1 MRFYP
6 RTGLKFSFATI
17 YNRFAGDFM
26 AESLLS
32 VEKLRVSYF
41 EREILHEISFSVA
54 AGEILIVAGES
65 GSGKSTILKS
75 IGGLLDKNASLSG
88 KILFDGREITNLS
101 DFERRK
107 LAGEAIGYIF
117 QNSGAS
123 FCPIRTVGEQIFES
137 VRAHRAWNYEFFRE
151 RAEKLMRKLNLDAKT
166 LDEYPFRLSGGMSQ
180 RVGILAATILQP
192 KLLLADEPT
201 SALDQITRNDVVN
214 ELLSLRKRENLA
226 IILVTHDLSVAK
238 RLADKILVL
247 KRGKTIEFGTREQI
261 FGAPKEL
268 YTRELLEA
276 ANL

>member
-1 MRFYP
+1 MYP
-6 RTGLKFSFATI
+6 RTGLKFSFAMV
-17 YNRFAGDFM
+17 YNHFAGDFM
-26 AESLLS
+26 AESLVS

-41 EREILHEISFSVA
+41 GQEILHEISFSVD

-88 KILFDGREITNLS
+88 KILFDGLEITNLT

-107 LAGEAIGYIF
+107 LAGDAIGYIF
-117 QNSGAS
+117 QNAGAS

-137 VRAHRAWNYEFFRE
+137 VRAHRAWNYDFFRE
-151 RAEKLMRKLNLDAKT
+151 RAEKLMQKLNLDAKT

-180 RVGILAATILQP
+180 RVGILAATILEP

-201 SALDQITRNDVVN
+201 SALDQITRIDVVN
-214 ELLSLRKRENLA
+214 ELLSLRKREKIA

-238 RLADKILVL
+238 RLADRILVL

-261 FGAPKEL
+261 FDAPKAN